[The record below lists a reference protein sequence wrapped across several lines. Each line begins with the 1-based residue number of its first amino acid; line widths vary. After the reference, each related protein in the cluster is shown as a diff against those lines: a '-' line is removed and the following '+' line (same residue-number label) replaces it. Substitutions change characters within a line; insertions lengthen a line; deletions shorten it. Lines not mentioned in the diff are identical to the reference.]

1 MPVNICRNARQVS
14 VGGIQIWF
22 PKEAKQQNMVDDVH

>member
-22 PKEAKQQNMVDDVH
+22 PKEAKKAEYGG

>member
-1 MPVNICRNARQVS
+1 MPVNICRNARQAS

-22 PKEAKQQNMVDDVH
+22 LKEAKKAEYGG